1 MYLVICPWIKVT
13 FPMSDHMSMHWG
25 HIPMSS
31 HVSMHWGHI
40 PMSTS
45 GCVRERKKYTVN
57 EIGRLCSSKTQ
68 MGVGNIVNETA
79 CLLFCLASNPGVYVL

>member
-13 FPMSDHMSMHWG
+13 FPMSDHMSVHWG
-25 HIPMSS
+25 HILSS